1 MYRANQT
8 ASTSRTLTAAERQE
22 NKDTL
27 IRQMVYDLTM
37 WYSIENVTKRTRYTS
52 RYVQEFINFFN
63 LENEEIPFNGDA
75 EASSD
80 GE

>member
-1 MYRANQT
+1 
-8 ASTSRTLTAAERQE
+8 
-22 NKDTL
+22 
-27 IRQMVYDLTM
+27 MVYDLTM